1 MQHQRYLN
9 SFTIDLIIMSN
20 SLFSKDMQDQLK
32 ELKGQLSKGRDT
44 STPDGD
50 NQKPTEPV
58 SLPTQKQVKK
68 TVKQMESEHVDD
80 DKVLFM
86 QAMHGVNQ
94 LEDKNVRSPV
104 ASSKA
109 GKPDAATLSKRA
121 AAQGSDEANL
131 GAGLSDMQALLNPVA
146 SEAFLSYKQ
155 ATVQNKVFTQLKQGK
170 LRWYDAVDIH
180 GCTIDE
186 ARAAMTQLLSQ
197 AKQNNETMVKIVHG
211 KGSEAILKTCVNGWL
226 RQLPEVLA
234 FCSAPPKDGGN
245 GAVLVLLK
253 KTKTDAK

>member
-1 MQHQRYLN
+1 
-9 SFTIDLIIMSN
+9 MSN
-20 SLFSKDMQDQLK
+20 SLFSKEMQDQLK
-32 ELKGQLSKGRDT
+32 ELKGQLNKGRDT
-44 STPDGD
+44 SAADGD

-58 SLPTQKQVKK
+58 SLLTQKQVKR
-68 TVKQMESEHVDD
+68 TVKQLDSEHVDD

-94 LEDKNVRSPV
+94 LEDKNVRSV
-104 ASSKA
+104 TGATKTS
-109 GKPDAATLSKRA
+109 KPDAATLSKRA
-121 AAQGSDEANL
+121 AAQGSEAAEL
-131 GAGLSDMQALLNPVA
+131 GAALSDMQALLNPVA
-146 SEAFLSYKQ
+146 AESILSYKQ
-155 ATVQNKVFTQLKQGK
+155 PSLQNKVFTQLKQGK

-180 GCTIDE
+180 GCTIEE

-197 AKQNNETMVKIVHG
+197 AKQNNETLVKIVHG

-253 KTKTDAK
+253 KSKPEGE

>member
-1 MQHQRYLN
+1 
-9 SFTIDLIIMSN
+9 MSN
-20 SLFSKDMQDQLK
+20 SLFSKEMQDQLK
-32 ELKGQLSKGRDT
+32 ELKGQLTKGRDT
-44 STPDGD
+44 AGDGD

-58 SLPTQKQVKK
+58 SLLTQKQVKK
-68 TVKQMESEHVDD
+68 TVKQMDSEHVDD

-94 LEDKNVRSPV
+94 LEDKNVRSP
-104 ASSKA
+104 ANSNTPTKIA
-109 GKPDAATLSKRA
+109 KPDAATLSKRA
-121 AAQGSDEANL
+121 AAQGGETSNL
-131 GAGLSDMQALLNPVA
+131 SVGLSDMQALLNPVA
-146 SEAFLSYKQ
+146 AESILSYKQ
-155 ATVQNKVFTQLKQGK
+155 PTLQNKVFTQLKQGK

-180 GCTIDE
+180 GCTIEE
-186 ARAAMTQLLSQ
+186 ARVAMTQLLTQ

-253 KTKTDAK
+253 KPKTDSE

>member
-1 MQHQRYLN
+1 MA
-9 SFTIDLIIMSN
+9 N
-20 SLFSKDMQDQLK
+20 SLFSKETLDQLQ

-44 STPDGD
+44 SSPDGE
-50 NQKPTEPV
+50 NEKPTEPV
-58 SLPTQKQVKK
+58 ALPTQKQVKK
-68 TVKQMESEHVDD
+68 TVKQMDSEHVDD

-94 LEDKNVRSPV
+94 LEDTNVRSP
-104 ASSKA
+104 ANATKA
-109 GKPDAATLSKRA
+109 AKPDAATLSKRA
-121 AAQGSDEANL
+121 AAQGSEDGDL
-131 GAGLSDMQALLNPVA
+131 SAGLSDMQALLNPVA
-146 SEAFLSYKQ
+146 SEAYLSYKQ
-155 ATVQNKVFTQLKQGK
+155 PTLQNKVFTQLKQGK

-180 GCTIDE
+180 GCTIEE
-186 ARAAMTQLLSQ
+186 ARAAMTQLLIQ
-197 AKQNNETMVKIVHG
+197 AKKNNETMVKIVHG

-253 KTKTDAK
+253 KPKADGE

>member
-1 MQHQRYLN
+1 
-9 SFTIDLIIMSN
+9 
-20 SLFSKDMQDQLK
+20 MQDQLK

-44 STPDGD
+44 SSADGND
-50 NQKPTEPV
+50 EKPTEPI
-58 SLPTQKQVKK
+58 SILTQKQVNK
-68 TVKQMESEHVDD
+68 TVKKMNSEHVDD

-86 QAMHGVNQ
+86 QAMSGVNQ
-94 LEDKNVRSPV
+94 LEDKNVRSPAAATK
-104 ASSKA
+104 AS
-109 GKPDAATLSKRA
+109 KPDAATLSKRA
-121 AAQGSDEANL
+121 AAQGSEASDL

-146 SEAFLSYKQ
+146 AESILSYKQ
-155 ATVQNKVFTQLKQGK
+155 PTLQNKVFAELKQGK

-180 GCTIDE
+180 GCTIEE
-186 ARAAMTQLLSQ
+186 ARAAVTQLLSQ
-197 AKQNNETMVKIVHG
+197 AKQNNENMVKIVHG

-253 KTKTDAK
+253 KSKTDNE

>member
-1 MQHQRYLN
+1 MTN
-9 SFTIDLIIMSN
+9 SI
-20 SLFSKDMQDQLK
+20 FSKDIQDQLK
-32 ELKGQLSKGRDT
+32 ELKGQLSKSRDT
-44 STPDGD
+44 ASPDGE

-58 SLPTQKQVKK
+58 SLLTQKQVKK
-68 TVKQMESEHVDD
+68 TVKQLDSEHIDD

-94 LEDKNVRSPV
+94 LDDKNVRSP
-104 ASSKA
+104 ANAKKG

-121 AAQGSDEANL
+121 AAQGKEAADI

-146 SEAFLSYKQ
+146 GEAYLSYKQ
-155 ATVQNKVFTQLKQGK
+155 PTLQTKVFTQLKQGK

-180 GCTIDE
+180 GCTIEE
-186 ARAAMTQLLSQ
+186 ARVAMTQLLSQ
-197 AKQNNETMVKIVHG
+197 AKQNNETMVKIIHG

-253 KTKTDAK
+253 KPKTDGE

>member
-1 MQHQRYLN
+1 MAN
-9 SFTIDLIIMSN
+9 SI
-20 SLFSKDMQDQLK
+20 FSKEMQDQLK

-44 STPDGD
+44 TSPDGED
-50 NQKPTEPV
+50 QKPTEPV
-58 SLPTQKQVKK
+58 SMLSQKQVNK
-68 TVKQMESEHVDD
+68 TVKQLDSEHIDD

-94 LEDKNVRSPV
+94 LDDNNVRSP
-104 ASSKA
+104 ANAKK
-109 GKPDAATLSKRA
+109 GRKPDATTLSKRA
-121 AAQGSDEANL
+121 AAQGKEAADI

-146 SEAFLSYKQ
+146 GEAYLSYKQ
-155 ATVQNKVFTQLKQGK
+155 PTLQTKVFTQLKQGK

-180 GCTIDE
+180 GCTIEE

-253 KTKTDAK
+253 KSKTDGE

>member
-1 MQHQRYLN
+1 
-9 SFTIDLIIMSN
+9 MSN
-20 SLFSKDMQDQLK
+20 SLFSKEMQDQLK

-44 STPDGD
+44 NAPDGE

-58 SLPTQKQVKK
+58 SLPTQKQVNK
-68 TVKQMESEHVDD
+68 TVKQLDSEHIDD

-86 QAMHGVNQ
+86 QAMHGVNP
-94 LEDKNVRSPV
+94 LEDKNVRSP
-104 ASSKA
+104 ADTDGSLKA
-109 GKPDAATLSKRA
+109 AKPDATTLSKRA
-121 AAQGSDEANL
+121 AAQGGDGVDL

-146 SEAFLSYKQ
+146 SEAYLSYKQ
-155 ATVQNKVFTQLKQGK
+155 PTLQNKIFTQLKQGK

-180 GCTIDE
+180 GSTIEE
-186 ARAAMTQLLSQ
+186 ARTAVMQLLSQ

-253 KTKTDAK
+253 RPKMDGE

>member
-1 MQHQRYLN
+1 
-9 SFTIDLIIMSN
+9 MSN
-20 SLFSKDMQDQLK
+20 SLFSKEMQDQLK

-44 STPDGD
+44 NSPEGE
-50 NQKPTEPV
+50 NEKPTEPV
-58 SLPTQKQVKK
+58 SLLTQKQVKK
-68 TVKQMESEHVDD
+68 TVQQLDSEHIDD

-86 QAMHGVNQ
+86 QAMHGVSK
-94 LEDKNVRSPV
+94 LKDKNVHSPV
-104 ASSKA
+104 NTAKT
-109 GKPDAATLSKRA
+109 GKLDAATLSKRA
-121 AAQGSDEANL
+121 AAQGSDVGDL

-146 SEAFLSYKQ
+146 GEAYLSYKQ
-155 ATVQNKVFTQLKQGK
+155 PTLQNKIFTQLKQGK

-180 GCTIDE
+180 GCTIEE
-186 ARAAMTQLLSQ
+186 ARDAMTQLLSQ
-197 AKQNNETMVKIVHG
+197 AKQNNETVVKIVHG

-253 KTKTDAK
+253 KTKTDKE

>member
-1 MQHQRYLN
+1 
-9 SFTIDLIIMSN
+9 MSN
-20 SLFSKDMQDQLK
+20 SLFSKEMQDQLK

-44 STPDGD
+44 SSADG
-50 NQKPTEPV
+50 NNEKPTEPV
-58 SLPTQKQVKK
+58 SILTQKQVNK
-68 TVKQMESEHVDD
+68 TVKKMNSEHVDD

-86 QAMHGVNQ
+86 QAMGGVNK
-94 LEDKNVRSPV
+94 LEDKNVRAPSD
-104 ASSKA
+104 ASKTT
-109 GKPDAATLSKRA
+109 KPGATTLSKRA
-121 AAQGSDEANL
+121 AAQGSEASDL

-146 SEAFLSYKQ
+146 AESILSYKQ
-155 ATVQNKVFTQLKQGK
+155 PTLQNKVFTQLKQGK

-180 GCTIDE
+180 GCTIEE
-186 ARAAMTQLLSQ
+186 ARAAVTQLLSQ
-197 AKQNNETMVKIVHG
+197 AKKNNETSVKIVHG

-253 KTKTDAK
+253 KSKTDGE

>member
-1 MQHQRYLN
+1 MA
-9 SFTIDLIIMSN
+9 N
-20 SLFSKDMQDQLK
+20 SLFSKEMQDQLK

-44 STPDGD
+44 NSPEGE

-68 TVKQMESEHVDD
+68 TVKQMDSEHVDD

-86 QAMHGVNQ
+86 QAMHGVDQ

-104 ASSKA
+104 KANKA

-121 AAQGSDEANL
+121 AAQGNEDGDLST
-131 GAGLSDMQALLNPVA
+131 GLSDMQALLNPVA
-146 SEAFLSYKQ
+146 SEAYLSYKQ
-155 ATVQNKVFTQLKQGK
+155 PTLQNKVFTQLKQGK

-180 GCTIDE
+180 GCTIEE
-186 ARAAMTQLLSQ
+186 AREAMTQLLVQ
-197 AKQNNETMVKIVHG
+197 AKRNNETMVKIVHG
-211 KGSEAILKTCVNGWL
+211 KGQEAILKTCVNGWL

-253 KTKTDAK
+253 KPKADGE